1 MSSTRRIFL
10 ARTAGFC
17 AGLTFYRELLA
28 AQPHLAESDPAAQ
41 ALGYKADATT
51 VERARFTKY
60 QPGQNCATCQFF
72 GGKPGDGFGACPMF
86 GTRDVAASGWCNA
99 YSKRT

>member
-41 ALGYKADATT
+41 AL
-51 VERARFTKY
+51 VTKELSL
-60 QPGQNCATCQFF
+60 
-72 GGKPGDGFGACPMF
+72 
-86 GTRDVAASGWCNA
+86 RDL
-99 YSKRT
+99 

>member
-1 MSSTRRIFL
+1 MCATFLGMKVMSSTRRIFL

-41 ALGYKADATT
+41 AL
-51 VERARFTKY
+51 VTKELSL
-60 QPGQNCATCQFF
+60 
-72 GGKPGDGFGACPMF
+72 
-86 GTRDVAASGWCNA
+86 RDL
-99 YSKRT
+99 

>member
-17 AGLTFYRELLA
+17 AGLSFYRELLA

-41 ALGYKADATT
+41 ALGYKVDAAT
-51 VERARFTKY
+51 VDRARFPKY

-72 GGKPGDGFGACPMF
+72 GGKPGDAFGGCPMF
-86 GTRDVAASGWCNA
+86 GTKEVAESGWCNA
-99 YSKRT
+99 YSKRI